1 VEREHN
7 KVFAADR
14 QKSAPAEKRRW
25 HTGVMMKIFRI
36 SIVSL
41 LIIFTAKYSCGDEIE
56 KRTAVFNQQWL
67 KALVSIEITTSKD
80 KAKPIGTGFLVSTP
94 NNHIALLTAKHVV
107 YSNRGEGPLIKNLF
121 YRLNDSKGESVLISD
136 EYATNYLKSSWFP
149 SKKYDL
155 ACRLIVLTGT
165 ADLVKIPYSVFLSQE
180 NVQAGAP
187 LFIIGFPLGMRSE
200 EYATPIVRRA
210 MVARSDSENII
221 VDGFVFPGNSGG
233 PVIYEPSVQLGK
245 VFKTP
250 ILQGDWFIG
259 MVVSEISYI
268 ETAISAQTGRA
279 RVTFEDNTGL
289 CNVIPANIIL
299 DHLNSSEFQECDK
312 ELNIK

>member
-1 VEREHN
+1 
-7 KVFAADR
+7 
-14 QKSAPAEKRRW
+14 
-25 HTGVMMKIFRI
+25 MKIFRI
-36 SIVSL
+36 FLISL
-41 LIIFTAKYSCGDEIE
+41 LIICTAEYSCGGEIK

-67 KALVSIEITTSKD
+67 KALVSIEITQPNG

-107 YSNRGEGPLIKNLF
+107 YSNQGKGPLKKNLS

-136 EYATNYLKSSWFP
+136 EYVTNYLKSGWFP
-149 SKKYDL
+149 SKNHDL
-155 ACRLIVLTGT
+155 ACRLIVWPDT
-165 ADLVKIPYSVFLSQE
+165 ADLVQIPYSLFLSQE

-200 EYATPIVRRA
+200 EFATPIVRRA

-233 PVIYEPSVQLGK
+233 PVIYEPSIQFGK

-259 MVVSEISYI
+259 MVVSEISYV
-268 ETAISAQTGRA
+268 EPAISPQTGRA

-299 DHLNSSEFQECDK
+299 EHLNSSEFQKYDK
-312 ELNIK
+312 DLNIK

>member
-1 VEREHN
+1 
-7 KVFAADR
+7 
-14 QKSAPAEKRRW
+14 
-25 HTGVMMKIFRI
+25 MKILRI
-36 SIVSL
+36 SIISF
-41 LIIFTAKYSCGDEIE
+41 LIISISEYSCAEE
-56 KRTAVFNQQWL
+56 VSKRTAVFNQQWL
-67 KALVSIEITTSKD
+67 KALVSIEIAQTNC

-94 NNHIALLTAKHVV
+94 NNHIALVTAKHVV
-107 YSNRGEGPLIKNLF
+107 YSDQGKGPLIQKLS
-121 YRLNDSKGESVLISD
+121 YRLNDSKGESVLIPD
-136 EYATNYLKSSWFP
+136 EYATNYLKSGWFP

-155 ACRLIVLTGT
+155 ACRLIVRTGT
-165 ADLVKIPYSVFLSQE
+165 ADLVQIPYSVFLSAE

-233 PVIYEPSVQLGK
+233 PVIYEPSIQLGK

-250 ILQGDWFIG
+250 ILQGDWIIG
-259 MVVSEISYI
+259 MVVSEISYV
-268 ETAISAQTGRA
+268 EAAISAQTGRA

-289 CNVIPANIIL
+289 CNVIPANLIL
-299 DHLNSSEFQECDK
+299 DHLNSPEFQKQDK
-312 ELNIK
+312 ELSIK